1 MIHKFGCRKVTIV
14 GALLTAFSLYAS
26 AFATNIYF
34 HLLTYGVLSGI
45 GLGLIYLPAII
56 TVSSYFTSRRS
67 LATGISLCGS
77 GVGTFIYAPTCQY
90 LLENLSLISSV
101 CILALIIAV
110 VGLFCG
116 ILQSPLEQVISLVF
130 DEEAENGKAA
140 AEATHRDERPDRI
153 NEDENEDNSRSE
165 EKLDQV
171 RRNSRRKNNLYVPN
185 DFGLKGRKNGQR
197 TISECVA
204 PNLAIL
210 EPNLKHYDSSD
221 ANSRSTFLYRSK
233 NSLIFKQQDLFYSGS
248 TLHLQPQSSVLNI
261 APSKP
266 TNKLNFDDN
275 ISNIV
280 TVKKEVQNTVYQTIK
295 KWLGANDKSEPDKP
309 ITEEKQRKMTS
320 VQEDEDES
328 ALTIVKEMLDVSLF
342 RDSLP
347 FTLLII
353 GNFASM
359 FGFYIPFIY
368 LSQFCEQTVY
378 RECPVS

>member
-1 MIHKFGCRKVTIV
+1 M
-14 GALLTAFSLYAS
+14 TAFSLYAS

-77 GVGTFIYAPTCQY
+77 GLGAFFYAPTCQY
-90 LLENLSLISSV
+90 LLEHLSLISSV
-101 CILALIIAV
+101 CILALIIAI

-130 DEEAENGKAA
+130 DEEENGKLPD
-140 AEATHRDERPDRI
+140 ETTHRIDDRPDRI

-171 RRNSRRKNNLYVPN
+171 RRNSRRKNNLFVPV

-204 PNLAIL
+204 PNLAVL

-221 ANSRSTFLYRSK
+221 ANSRSTYLYRSK
-233 NSLIFKQQDLFYSGS
+233 NSLIFKQQDIFYSGS

-261 APSKP
+261 APKL

-295 KWLGANDKSEPDKP
+295 KWLGASDKSEPDKP
-309 ITEEKQRKMTS
+309 VTEEKQRKMTS

-328 ALTIVKEMLDVSLF
+328 ALKIVKEMLDVSLF
-342 RDSLP
+342 RDSVP
-347 FTLLII
+347 FTLLTV

-359 FGFYIPFIY
+359 VGFYIPFIY
-368 LSQFCEQTVY
+368 LSQHCEQTVY
-378 RECPVS
+378 RE

>member
-1 MIHKFGCRKVTIV
+1 M
-14 GALLTAFSLYAS
+14 TAFSLYAS

-77 GVGTFIYAPTCQY
+77 GLGAFFYAPTCQY
-90 LLENLSLISSV
+90 LLEHLSLISSV
-101 CILALIIAV
+101 CILALIMAI

-116 ILQSPLEQVISLVF
+116 VLQSPLEQVISLVF
-130 DEEAENGKAA
+130 DEEAVNKQATD
-140 AEATHRDERPDRI
+140 EATNKTTDYRPDRI
-153 NEDENEDNSRSE
+153 NEDETEDNSRSE

-171 RRNSRRKNNLYVPN
+171 RRNSRRKNNLYVPT

-204 PNLAIL
+204 PNLAVL

-233 NSLIFKQQDLFYSGS
+233 NSLIFKQQDIFYSGS

-295 KWLGANDKSEPDKP
+295 KWLGAKDKSEPDKP
-309 ITEEKQRKMTS
+309 VTEEKQRKMTS

-328 ALTIVKEMLDVSLF
+328 ALKIVKEMLDVSLF
-342 RDSLP
+342 RDSMP
-347 FTLLII
+347 FMLLTI

-359 FGFYIPFIY
+359 VGFYIPFIY
-368 LSQFCEQTVY
+368 LSQHCEQTIY
-378 RECPVS
+378 REYIVCLPPDDLVN

>member
-1 MIHKFGCRKVTIV
+1 MTIV
-14 GALLTAFSLYAS
+14 GALMTAFSLYAS

-77 GVGTFIYAPTCQY
+77 GLGAFFYAPTCQY
-90 LLENLSLISSV
+90 LLEHLSLISSV
-101 CILALIIAV
+101 CILALIIAI

-130 DEEAENGKAA
+130 DEEEENKQAA
-140 AEATHRDERPDRI
+140 DEVTNNSTDYRPERI

-171 RRNSRRKNNLYVPN
+171 RRNSRRKNNLYVPT
-185 DFGLKGRKNGQR
+185 GLMGRKNGQR

-210 EPNLKHYDSSD
+210 EPNLRHHDSSD
-221 ANSRSTFLYRSK
+221 ANSRSTYLYRSK

-261 APSKP
+261 APNKP

-280 TVKKEVQNTVYQTIK
+280 TVKKEVQNTVYQTLK
-295 KWLGANDKSEPDKP
+295 KWMGAADKSEPDKP
-309 ITEEKQRKMTS
+309 VTEEKQRKMTS
-320 VQEDEDES
+320 VEDEDES
-328 ALTIVKEMLDVSLF
+328 ALKIVKDMLDISLF
-342 RDSLP
+342 RDSIP
-347 FTLLII
+347 FSLLTV

-359 FGFYIPFIY
+359 VGFYIPFIY
-368 LSQFCEQTVY
+368 LSQHCEQTIY
-378 RECPVS
+378 REYRLGGQLLE